1 MPPSATSRTA
11 QPCPQIDCPREPPE
25 IVYSGGD
32 CPAKSLGRTQ
42 KGPEMWTASS
52 KKASFEDKVWG
63 NWIPSSL
70 KAYFEDRLGG
80 GGSTRPESG
89 PNSPLIKIICGGKV
103 PLDAVERGWGQ
114 QVAAWGVHLRS

>member
-1 MPPSATSRTA
+1 MPLTTTLVLPPPINIPLPAGGADYRNGRRLQPST
-11 QPCPQIDCPREPPE
+11 
-25 IVYSGGD
+25 GG
-32 CPAKSLGRTQ
+32 SRTQ